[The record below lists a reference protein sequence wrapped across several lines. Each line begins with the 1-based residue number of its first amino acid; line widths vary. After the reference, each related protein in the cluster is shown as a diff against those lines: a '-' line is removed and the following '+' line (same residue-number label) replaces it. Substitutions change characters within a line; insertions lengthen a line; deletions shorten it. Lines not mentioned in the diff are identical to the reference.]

1 MRMTAENDRYKRMME
16 ILRNSRP
23 DLKRPEEIE
32 NEIIK
37 RIQRGSRQTGRFL
50 YFIDSLFGWVYIGW
64 VRRSLVAAAVIMVSV
79 FVYQQALILKQ
90 VNNIS
95 RQPLV
100 IGSEPMPGSMT
111 EFDKKLTLY
120 KISNRLSPASKIQ
133 IPEKQMEQI
142 LESFDSLQSKYKDLM
157 RVIEENP
164 ELKKYIED
172 KLNENRKYK
181 PDI

>member
-1 MRMTAENDRYKRMME
+1 MRMTKENDRYKKMVE
-16 ILRNSRP
+16 TLRSSRP
-23 DLKRPEEIE
+23 DLLRPEEIE
-32 NEIIK
+32 NEVIK
-37 RIQRGSRQTGRFL
+37 RIQRENRQTGRFPD
-50 YFIDSLFGWVYIGW
+50 FIDSLFGWVYVGW

-95 RQPLV
+95 RQPVV
-100 IGSEPMPGSMT
+100 IGSESMHSSRT

-120 KISNRLSPASKIQ
+120 KISNRLSPSSEIK
-133 IPEKQMEQI
+133 IPEKQLEQI
-142 LESFDSLQSKYKDLM
+142 LESYDALQSKYKDLM